1 MVRIILII
9 MLIDSGKRLVETVKE
24 TGAKVPFLT
33 LFYGSPFVVVKSW
46 NRRYLNKSGNG
57 DSDFSLEVL

>member
-9 MLIDSGKRLVETVKE
+9 MLIDSGKRLVKPLKRQEQK
-24 TGAKVPFLT
+24 FLFNA
-33 LFYGSPFVVVKSW
+33 LYGSPFVVVKSW

>member
-9 MLIDSGKRLVETVKE
+9 MLIDSGKRLVKPLKRQEQK
-24 TGAKVPFLT
+24 FLFNA
-33 LFYGSPFVVVKSW
+33 LLWKSF
-46 NRRYLNKSGNG
+46 RGYLNKSGNG

>member
-9 MLIDSGKRLVETVKE
+9 MLIDSGKRLVKPL
-24 TGAKVPFLT
+24 KRRSKSSFLT

>member
-9 MLIDSGKRLVETVKE
+9 MLIDSGKRLVKPLKRQEQK
-24 TGAKVPFLT
+24 FLFNA
-33 LFYGSPFVVVKSW
+33 LYGSPFVVVQSR

-57 DSDFSLEVL
+57 DSDFSLEAL

>member
-1 MVRIILII
+1 MIK
-9 MLIDSGKRLVETVKE
+9 SS
-24 TGAKVPFLT
+24 FLT

>member
-9 MLIDSGKRLVETVKE
+9 MLIDSGKRLVKPLKRQEQK
-24 TGAKVPFLT
+24 FLFNA
-33 LFYGSPFVVVKSW
+33 LLWKSFRRKRW

>member
-9 MLIDSGKRLVETVKE
+9 MLIDSGKRLVKPLKRQEQK
-24 TGAKVPFLT
+24 FL
-33 LFYGSPFVVVKSW
+33 FNGSPFVVVKSW